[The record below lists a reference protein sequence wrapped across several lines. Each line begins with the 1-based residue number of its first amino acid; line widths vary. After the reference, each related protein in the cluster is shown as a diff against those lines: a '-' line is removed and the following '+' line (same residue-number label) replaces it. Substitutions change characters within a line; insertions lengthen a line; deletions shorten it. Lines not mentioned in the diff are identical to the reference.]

1 MWRCIA
7 RLLLC
12 SRGRLVSTHRTRSAR
27 DGCSTRL
34 PRDKDTNRHWMHEQ
48 IETTMATALP
58 VVAPLRLFV
67 RQGLLTKWTDAGLGR
82 LVLELDRPDI
92 RVPDNH
98 LLVARVVQDDLQI
111 AVPRRQ
117 QRVRPPGRMRRSHA
131 HLPMGTSR
139 QSRAPA
145 HGDEQPARPGAQS
158 HAQTHEHRTCGERLD
173 ALATSM
179 DGVGDTTASSKDGG
193 GLGGRGIC
201 AIEQGGH

>member
-12 SRGRLVSTHRTRSAR
+12 SRGRLVSTHRMRSAR

-67 RQGLLTKWTDAGLGR
+67 RQGLLTKRTDAGLGR

-139 QSRAPA
+139 S
-145 HGDEQPARPGAQS
+145 ARPGAQS

-179 DGVGDTTASSKDGG
+179 EGVGDTTASSKDGG

>member
-12 SRGRLVSTHRTRSAR
+12 SRGRLVSTHRMRSAR

-48 IETTMATALP
+48 IETTMAAALP

-67 RQGLLTKWTDAGLGR
+67 RQGLLTKRTDAGLGR
-82 LVLELDRPDI
+82 RVLELDRPDI

-111 AVPRRQ
+111 AVPCRH

-131 HLPMGTSR
+131 HLPMRTSR
-139 QSRAPA
+139 S
-145 HGDEQPARPGAQS
+145 ARPGAQS

-179 DGVGDTTASSKDGG
+179 EGVGDTTASSKDGG

>member
-12 SRGRLVSTHRTRSAR
+12 SRGRLVSTHRMRSAR

-67 RQGLLTKWTDAGLGR
+67 RQGLLTKRTDAGLGR
-82 LVLELDRPDI
+82 RVLELDRPDI

-139 QSRAPA
+139 S
-145 HGDEQPARPGAQS
+145 ARPGAQS
-158 HAQTHEHRTCGERLD
+158 HAQTHEHCTCGERLD

-179 DGVGDTTASSKDGG
+179 EGVGDTTASSKDGG